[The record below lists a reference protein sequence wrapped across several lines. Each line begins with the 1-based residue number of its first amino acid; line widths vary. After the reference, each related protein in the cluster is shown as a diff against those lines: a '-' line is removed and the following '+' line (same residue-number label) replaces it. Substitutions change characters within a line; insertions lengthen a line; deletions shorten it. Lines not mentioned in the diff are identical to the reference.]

1 MRLLV
6 HLFLAVQPPDSVMMP
21 KESPLHTHLLP
32 PPALPS
38 TSSPSPAPSPPS
50 TSSTLRQFFPSRQPS
65 HDEISSPSPYDLPDS
80 FYHFKCLPYL
90 FHKKKLLIILNGIG
104 TFLALVLYQH
114 AIYDILWINYSNP
127 NFYLYYHFFLLFGS
141 IFALVLSRSLESI
154 VQYDPMNL
162 EDSVTLSMINETT
175 YLCGYIDRDLVTCCG
190 IPCTL
195 HCCYGYKIYILRIIR
210 YNINAILIS
219 ACWVGSDTCFGILT
233 ERVMSRRDAPRLG
246 LDIFLLI
253 LSNLLL
259 LYCGQLSGQMGVFS
273 DDHVVESISISQT
286 ATILENSI
294 TQINQ
299 NTKSFISESTTS
311 NSETYTPPSIIP
323 LSTSQPTQQE
333 EQRNEELSFD
343 ERFTERES
351 SLIER
356 SKMEISLHFKVTL
369 TLIGV
374 LIYWF
379 AIWDLCWNYPREALI
394 KTVYESRDDDVGPVD
409 SYSRRHV
416 SPKVE
421 IYLMLIGILYCIA
434 STLVLIVTGGLYTMV
449 NNDTEETQAVGSPI
463 FSSAVSAH

>member
-1 MRLLV
+1 MSK
-6 HLFLAVQPPDSVMMP
+6 D
-21 KESPLHTHLLP
+21 SPLHTHLLP
-32 PPALPS
+32 PPPLP
-38 TSSPSPAPSPPS
+38 P
-50 TSSTLRQFFPSRQPS
+50 TSSTSTLLYSTLRQQQQFFPSRQPS

-80 FYHFKCLPYL
+80 FYHLKCLPYL

-127 NFYLYYHFFLLFGS
+127 SLYLYYHFFLLFGS
-141 IFALVLSRSLESI
+141 ILALVLSRSLESI
-154 VQYDPMNL
+154 VQYDPMNI
-162 EDSVTLSMINETT
+162 EDSRTLSMINETT
-175 YLCGYIDRDLVTCCG
+175 YLCGYIDRDLITCCT
-190 IPCTL
+190 INCTL
-195 HCCYGYKIYILRIIR
+195 HCYGYKIYILRIIR

-246 LDIFLLI
+246 LDIFLVI

-273 DDHVVESISISQT
+273 DDRVVESLSMSQY
-286 ATILENSI
+286 SD
-294 TQINQ
+294 Q
-299 NTKSFISESTTS
+299 NTKSFTSEPTTG
-311 NSETYTPPSIIP
+311 NETYTPPSMIP
-323 LSTSQPTQQE
+323 LSTSQPTQQQE

-356 SKMEISLHFKVTL
+356 GTMEISLHFKVTL

-374 LIYWF
+374 LVYWF

-421 IYLMLIGILYCIA
+421 IYLLLIGILYCIA

-449 NNDTEETQAVGSPI
+449 NNDTEETQVVGSPI
-463 FSSAVSAH
+463 FSSIVLAD